1 MPNRD
6 SESVRQTH
14 GFSKMVA
21 MLHDAHGRIDEID
34 RQLGAQ
40 VEGTVLI
47 QEQLDEL
54 RLTLKSLA
62 AMVPLGPKPQSVT
75 CGNVAPRQHALGLV
89 KRKTRSEGRTDG

>member
-6 SESVRQTH
+6 SESARQTH
-14 GFSKMVA
+14 DGSTKMVSL
-21 MLHDAHGRIDEID
+21 LHDAHGHIDEID

-62 AMVPLGPKPQSVT
+62 AMVSLGPKPQSVT
-75 CGNVAPRQHALGLV
+75 CANVAPRQHALGLV
-89 KRKTRSEGRTDG
+89 KRKTRNDRRD